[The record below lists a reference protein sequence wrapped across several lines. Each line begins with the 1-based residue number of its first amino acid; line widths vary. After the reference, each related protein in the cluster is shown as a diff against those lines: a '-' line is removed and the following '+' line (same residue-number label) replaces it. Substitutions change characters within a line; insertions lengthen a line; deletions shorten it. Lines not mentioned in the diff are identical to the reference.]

1 MNKFEIKYNN
11 TAEKMRKALLTLIE
25 RKSFKDITISEI
37 CSVAKVNRTTFY
49 LHYNNVLDLLTEI
62 SDSLVRDFI
71 SGFSEKIELKDME
84 NYPTEKLVFNTPHY
98 LAPYLEFVKEN
109 KAIYRIFIN
118 NYGKLNSE
126 YAQNTDLFFSTI
138 IKKNGINDPLIINYM
153 SRFYLTGVNAIILE
167 WINGNC
173 KDDIAKICEIIALC
187 TKVKP

>member
-71 SGFSEKIELKDME
+71 SG
-84 NYPTEKLVFNTPHY
+84 
-98 LAPYLEFVKEN
+98 
-109 KAIYRIFIN
+109 
-118 NYGKLNSE
+118 
-126 YAQNTDLFFSTI
+126 
-138 IKKNGINDPLIINYM
+138 
-153 SRFYLTGVNAIILE
+153 
-167 WINGNC
+167 
-173 KDDIAKICEIIALC
+173 
-187 TKVKP
+187 